1 MHQDL
6 TQGSIT
12 RGLIRF
18 SLPLMAGNL
27 LQQTYNLADTWI
39 VGRVLGENALAAV
52 GSAFSVM
59 VLLTSILSGLCMG
72 AGVVVSQLYGQ
83 KNEGSMR
90 LAAGNAL
97 VLIAAV
103 AALLTAA
110 AYCLRGPLMTLM
122 NVPPAVQ
129 ADLLAYLT
137 IVFAGIIPV
146 FFYNYT
152 ACLLR
157 AVGASLAPLLFL
169 LLSTVTN
176 VALDVVF
183 VAELGMGIPGAA
195 LATLIAQVLCAAAC
209 AVCFVRL
216 APGLAPTRD
225 DLRIR
230 PGLCRRIFAVSALT
244 SIQQSIMNF
253 GILMVQSLV
262 NSFGVSAMAAFAAG
276 VRIDAFA
283 YAPAQDFGNGFAT
296 FAAQN
301 TGAGNTARLR
311 QGFRTAMWMTVIFC
325 GAVSVLVCLFA
336 RPLLQLFLEP
346 GAEEAL
352 AIGVTYL
359 RTEGACYVGIGVLF
373 LLYAVWRGMERAG
386 MSVVL
391 TVLSLGSRVALAYAF
406 APRFGLM
413 AVWLAIPIGWALA
426 DAVGLIALRR
436 RLH

>member
-18 SLPLMAGNL
+18 SLPLMAGTL

-59 VLLTSILSGLCMG
+59 VLLTSILTGLCMG

-83 KNEGSMR
+83 KNEGGMR

-103 AALLTAA
+103 AALLTAG
-110 AYCLRGPLMTLM
+110 AYSLRHPLMSLM

-137 IVFAGIIPV
+137 IVFSGIIPV

-157 AVGASLAPLLFL
+157 AVGASLAPLMFL

-176 VALDVVF
+176 VALDILF
-183 VAELGMGIPGAA
+183 VAVLGMGIPGAA
-195 LATLIAQVLCAAAC
+195 LATVIAQWLCAIAC

-262 NSFGVSAMAAFAAG
+262 NSFGVSAMAAFAA
-276 VRIDAFA
+276 
-283 YAPAQDFGNGFAT
+283 
-296 FAAQN
+296 QN

-311 QGFRTAMWMTVIFC
+311 QGFRTALGMTVIFC

-336 RPLLQLFLEP
+336 RPLLQLFLDP
-346 GAEEAL
+346 GAAEAL

-436 RLH
+436 HLH